1 MAGEFLQALG
11 YPTSDRMEHL
21 LSFSRPLSAHRSW
34 GMVLGRRAAGE
45 KTEKRTNRS
54 PLVLGFTKLRDRS
67 VCATLLCAIGDII
80 PIFSPAII
88 YDK

>member
-1 MAGEFLQALG
+1 MAEEFLQALG
-11 YPTSDRMEHL
+11 YPTSDRRNICSL
-21 LSFSRPLSAHRSW
+21 F
-34 GMVLGRRAAGE
+34 LGRYQHTDLGGWFGGGGQPGE
-45 KTEKRTNRS
+45 KTEKCTNRS

>member
-1 MAGEFLQALG
+1 MAEEFLQALG

-21 LSFSRPLSAHRSW
+21 LSFSLPLSAHRSW
-34 GMVLGRRAAGE
+34 GMVWGRRAE
-45 KTEKRTNRS
+45 KCTNRS